1 MIRTPKLTFATH
13 SMESQAMVDFRQNL
27 VKLRKERQLTQMQLA
42 DLLDVQPRLISR
54 WETGESKPQF
64 DHVVQLADVLEV
76 TLDQLIRGHN
86 HDQPARFDIRN
97 KRLEEL
103 CRRIDELGAEDQDV
117 VCHLMDSV
125 IRKEQV
131 KAIADG
137 TLPRR

>member
-1 MIRTPKLTFATH
+1 
-13 SMESQAMVDFRQNL
+13 MVDFRQNL